1 MHTRIPQYLKWY
13 KNIWENIHLCNTSM
27 ICSSMRFSGTHDVHG
42 ELDGWSDA
50 GEKLESQT
58 EKLEDLIYK
67 IN

>member
-1 MHTRIPQYLKWY
+1 M
-13 KNIWENIHLCNTSM
+13 SM